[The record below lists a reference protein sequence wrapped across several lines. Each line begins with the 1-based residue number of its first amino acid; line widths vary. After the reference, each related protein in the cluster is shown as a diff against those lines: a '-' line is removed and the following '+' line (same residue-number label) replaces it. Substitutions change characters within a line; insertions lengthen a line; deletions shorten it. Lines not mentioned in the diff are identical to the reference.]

1 MSWDI
6 TPELVAKRIEPLVS
20 DGKIRD
26 EALRFPEIV
35 RFPDASVLNFE
46 IPPTWKSARFPVN
59 PEVEFIANCVPVAE
73 PLNSDG
79 PPVNPPSPT
88 ETIPSVVVANTGV
101 MNFWSPVHE
110 FAFARSS
117 DIVPDVIIGF
127 GVAVSPRP
135 AVIEVTV
142 PLPAEDQ
149 TGEPPPE
156 EVIDFIH
163 LFKRNYGY
171 NEVDIQNMNSS
182 YCGYFCIAL
191 ILLTQKRG
199 NLFDKSNE
207 FINMF
212 SRNTKMNDDI
222 LRQYFKPYKKNKIIS
237 RLYR

>member
-1 MSWDI
+1 MTTTNI
-6 TPELVAKRIEPLVS
+6 ELFKLAKYFKFTLTSVCFKNELPKQPIMGNYIINL
-20 DGKIRD
+20 
-26 EALRFPEIV
+26 
-35 RFPDASVLNFE
+35 ASNFQNNGG
-46 IPPTWKSARFPVN
+46 THW
-59 PEVEFIANCVPVAE
+59 CC
-73 PLNSDG
+73 L
-79 PPVNPPSPT
+79 
-88 ETIPSVVVANTGV
+88 
-101 MNFWSPVHE
+101 
-110 FAFARSS
+110 
-117 DIVPDVIIGF
+117 IIDNQNNILYF
-127 GVAVSPRP
+127 DPF
-135 AVIEVTV
+135 
-142 PLPAEDQ
+142 
-149 TGEPPPE
+149 GEPPPE